1 MRERERGG
9 GSNNRGEER
18 RKGRMATGRNRET
31 KGTLPRG
38 HGRGQGGPQG
48 QTRVQHAT
56 TRYRHLPPSINPLV
70 PSCFIGRR
78 NPTPNSLAPR
88 YSPIRRRFCMN
99 RHHDRSVDRSWHRVR
114 GTKSK
119 AKPVTPGS
127 RAEPTSDTSCPPRGP
142 HHFVLA
148 SFSFL
153 VSLFEP
159 LLSSFS
165 PLSYFIFFLHLFS
178 PKVSSIP
185 LFLPYT
191 PPSLYASF
199 FVPPSSRFFPTV
211 HSPSCSLLPPVLL
224 AARSPANRSRPP
236 RVCPR
241 RADLPL
247 RRLPGVAARAHEVPS
262 AWRRSRKTQE
272 KRYHWSAGD
281 WQRAS

>member
-1 MRERERGG
+1 M
-9 GSNNRGEER
+9 
-18 RKGRMATGRNRET
+18 
-31 KGTLPRG
+31 
-38 HGRGQGGPQG
+38 
-48 QTRVQHAT
+48 
-56 TRYRHLPPSINPLV
+56 
-70 PSCFIGRR
+70 F
-78 NPTPNSLAPR
+78 NSLAPQ

-142 HHFVLA
+142 HHFVLVIR
-148 SFSFL
+148 L
-153 VSLFEP
+153 
-159 LLSSFS
+159 
-165 PLSYFIFFLHLFS
+165 FFLLFR
-178 PKVSSIP
+178 PSSSRSSN
-185 LFLPYT
+185 PY
-191 PPSLYASF
+191 PPSLFAPISSFLISSRQKFLLFPSSSYHCLSRIHLPPSMLPSSSRLRFASF
-199 FVPPSSRFFPTV
+199 LQFN
-211 HSPSCSLLPPVLL
+211 SPSCSLLPPVLL

-262 AWRRSRKTQE
+262 AWRRSRKTEE

-281 WQRAS
+281 

>member
-1 MRERERGG
+1 MGKVGHRG
-9 GSNNRGEER
+9 RPAR
-18 RKGRMATGRNRET
+18 DD
-31 KGTLPRG
+31 TLPS
-38 HGRGQGGPQG
+38 PS
-48 QTRVQHAT
+48 
-56 TRYRHLPPSINPLV
+56 PPPPLCEPSRSILFHR
-70 PSCFIGRR
+70 PSKL
-78 NPTPNSLAPR
+78 PTPNSLAPR

-159 LLSSFS
+159 LLSSS
-165 PLSYFIFFLHLFS
+165 HFIILPSSLLAKS
-178 PKVSSIP
+178 LSSIP
-185 LFLPYT
+185 LSHPRT
-191 PPSLYASF
+191 PPSLYAFLLRPAFASLLSYSF
-199 FVPPSSRFFPTV
+199 

-262 AWRRSRKTQE
+262 AWRRSRKTRE
-272 KRYHWSAGD
+272 KRLPLERRRLATCELSFHSANFDRSKGNFYSSIFHSILD
-281 WQRAS
+281 IILEL